1 MFITEIMRSKGNF
14 QSAVLYTTALLGQL
28 SIGIITLG
36 LIYYMRDKFSLSS
49 QLIGLFA
56 SVQTFSYFLGCTFL
70 KKYISLLRPRHAV
83 EIASV
88 GMTLSG
94 LAIVIAPNPAT
105 AFALYIFYGASLSF
119 FWPPLMGWLSRGME
133 GRSLSKAISLFNIS
147 WSAGLI
153 IAPFISGVLTEMDI
167 RYPLYAGS
175 LLFAAV
181 FILISAA
188 TVFVPG
194 IRAASS
200 SRKHMAVNTGK
211 DASTPLRFSAWAG
224 IFSSYF
230 LYGITVNIFPL
241 YARDM
246 LGYAESSVGLIL
258 LSRGLLTTV
267 TFVLL
272 GRWTWWHFKA
282 SQIRIQ
288 QALLAGVAVVG
299 MFATSLPLLMLFF
312 VLFGIL
318 FGGIYTNS
326 IFHGAAGSLNRESR
340 MAVHEAVLTSGT
352 IAGSFSGGLLYDH
365 FGFTVVMGTAAV
377 VAITVL
383 LFQLKAQG

>member
-1 MFITEIMRSKGNF
+1 MIIKEIMNSKRNF

-36 LIYYMRDKFSLSS
+36 LVYYMRDRFSLSS

-70 KKYISLLRPRHAV
+70 KKYISLLKPRHAV
-83 EIASV
+83 EIASA
-88 GMTLSG
+88 GMTISG
-94 LAIVIAPNPAT
+94 LGIVFVGNPAA
-105 AFALYIFYGASLSF
+105 AFALYICYGAFLSF

-133 GRSLSKAISLFNIS
+133 GRALSKAISLFNIS

-153 IAPFISGVLTEMDI
+153 IAPFISGVLTERDI

-181 FILISAA
+181 FLLISAA
-188 TVFVPG
+188 TLFVPG

-200 SRKHMAVNTGK
+200 SRKHMEVHAEE
-211 DASTPLRFSAWAG
+211 DSSTPLRFSAWAG

-241 YARDM
+241 YAREM

-258 LSRGLLTTV
+258 LGRGLLTTV
-267 TFVLL
+267 TFILL
-272 GRWTWWHFKA
+272 GRWTWWHFKL

-288 QALLAGVAVVG
+288 QILLVMVALLG
-299 MFATSLPLLMLFF
+299 MFASTLPVLMLFF

-326 IFHGAAGSLNRESR
+326 IFHGAAGSPDRESR

-365 FGFTVVMGTAAV
+365 LGFTAVMGTAAV
-377 VAITVL
+377 VAAAVL
-383 LFQLKAQG
+383 IFQLKGQG